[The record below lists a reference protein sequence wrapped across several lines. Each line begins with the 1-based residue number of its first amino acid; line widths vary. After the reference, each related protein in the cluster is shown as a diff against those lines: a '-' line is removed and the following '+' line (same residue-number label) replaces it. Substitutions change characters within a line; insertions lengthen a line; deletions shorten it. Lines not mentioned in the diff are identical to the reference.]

1 VRSRSEHCQNLLTGY
16 NTLMS
21 KDYYNILG
29 VNKGASK
36 DEIKKAFYKL
46 AHKYH
51 PDKKEGNEAKF
62 KQVNEAYQVLS
73 DDAKRSQY
81 DQFGTGYEN
90 MGNASARGYG
100 GTQHGFEGFDFGGF
114 QSGNT
119 DFDFGNLNDIFSDF
133 FTGGVGRNRTQ
144 TRRGRD
150 ISTEMQISF
159 AEAVFGVSR
168 KILITKTSNCTAC
181 SGSGAKTGTKMETCK
196 YCNGQGKIREAKRT
210 ILGTI
215 SSTKICEECLGSG
228 EVPKEKCDNCKGK
241 GVLRREEEISIVMP
255 AGIRD
260 GEMIRMSGMGEAI
273 TKGVAGDLY
282 IKINVSPH
290 SIFKREGNDLVMSL
304 DLKLSD
310 ALLGAEYPIQTLD
323 GQISVKIP
331 EGISINEIL
340 RVKGRGVPVS
350 KNKRGDLLIKL
361 KIKLPS
367 KISRKSRELIEQL
380 KKEGI

>member
-1 VRSRSEHCQNLLTGY
+1 MNK
-16 NTLMS
+16 N
-21 KDYYNILG
+21 YYDILG

-51 PDKKEGNEAKF
+51 PDKKEGDEKKF

-73 DDAKRSQY
+73 DDAKRSKY
-81 DQFGTGYEN
+81 DQFGSGYEN
-90 MGNASARGYG
+90 MQQGYG
-100 GTQHGFEGFDFGGF
+100 GRQGGFEGFDFSGF
-114 QSGNT
+114 QNESA

-133 FTGGVGRNRTQ
+133 FTGGMGRDRTQ
-144 TRRGRD
+144 ARRGRD
-150 ISTEMQISF
+150 ISTEIQISF
-159 AEAVFGVSR
+159 SESIFGISR
-168 KILITKTSNCTAC
+168 KILLTKTSNCSTC
-181 SGSGAKTGTKMETCK
+181 NGTGAKPGTKMETCK

-228 EVPKEKCDNCKGK
+228 EVPREKCETCRGK
-241 GVLRREEEISIVMP
+241 GILRREEEISINLP

-260 GEMIRMSGMGEAI
+260 GEMIRMSGRGEAI
-273 TKGVAGDLY
+273 TKGTAGDLY
-282 IKINVSPH
+282 IKVNVAAHPV
-290 SIFKREGNDLVMSL
+290 FKREGNDLVMNL

-310 ALLGAEYPIQTLD
+310 ALLGTEYPIQTLD
-323 GQISVKIP
+323 GEIQVKIP
-331 EGISINEIL
+331 ESVSINEIL
-340 RVKGRGVPVS
+340 RVKGKGVPYS

-361 KIKLPS
+361 KIKLPG
-367 KISRKSRELIEQL
+367 KLSRKSRELIEQL